1 MPEMNFS
8 KVPVGLLIIAAII
21 GTLLFIEI
29 GYRLGKKIYL
39 KQVHEKNEVT
49 SSVTGYILALIAF
62 IMAFTFSIVSG
73 RYDTKKALVREE
85 TNSIRTAW
93 YRSDFLPDVD
103 RVEAKKLFVEYV
115 RVRLAG
121 LETKNEKGII
131 ASLERCDQ
139 IQQALWLM
147 AVANGHKDLNS
158 DVAALYIESLNDMV
172 NVHEN
177 RVIVSLY
184 SRVPMGIW
192 FILLTMVALG
202 MMVVGYMSAI
212 SGSSRSWAWLI
223 LAVSF
228 ALVIGMIYTMDKL
241 YSPFTPISQF
251 PMEQLLEFMKSN

>member
-85 TNSIRTAW
+85 TNTIRTAW
-93 YRSDFLPDVD
+93 FRSDFLPDTD
-103 RVEAKKLFVEYV
+103 RVEAKKLFLEYV
-115 RVRLAG
+115 EVRLGG
-121 LETKNEKGII
+121 LETKTEKGII
-131 ASLERCDQ
+131 ESLKQCDK
-139 IQQALWLM
+139 IQQALWHM
-147 AVANGHKDLNS
+147 AVINGHKDLNS

-212 SGSSRSWAWLI
+212 SGSSRSWAWVI